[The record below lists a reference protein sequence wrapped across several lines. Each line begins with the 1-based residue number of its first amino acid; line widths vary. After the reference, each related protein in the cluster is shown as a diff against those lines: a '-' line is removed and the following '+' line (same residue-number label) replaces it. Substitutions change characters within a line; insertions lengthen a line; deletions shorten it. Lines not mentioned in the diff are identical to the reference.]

1 MRKLKE
7 LHVSLLDKLIP
18 GGASL
23 SEAQLSRRRVLVG
36 LLLYG
41 FISAAAMAMVR
52 YATDGWTAST
62 LVVAF
67 ATPSLLSG
75 LIALWWTGRPSLA
88 ADLLLL
94 STLFIILATAWS
106 DGGLTSRVLTW
117 LPALPLIASFVGDK
131 YRAPGIV
138 LLAAI
143 GLFAILKAHDL
154 ALIQGKGWD
163 DSLVGRMSASVA
175 SMSFVA
181 IIAHIYEEAR
191 RRAEAEKDRL
201 DHIRREWVAV
211 VSHELRTPLTAI
223 QGSLGLL
230 QSGRFDHNPDQK
242 AHMLQM
248 ACNNTVRLVKLVNEV
263 LDIERIE
270 SGRLTLELT
279 SLNPRELIQE
289 AVDTIAP
296 AASLKN
302 VSLRYQPQD
311 ATPIKADHDRL
322 LQVLQNLLS
331 NALKFSPSGGVIEVK
346 LKDKPEQLNI
356 DVIDQGPGIPQQLTK
371 RLFTRFAQAT
381 TAANRSTGGSG
392 LGLYI
397 SKAIIEQHQGRIGFE
412 NQPEGGCRFFV
423 ELPRDLDELDL

>member
-7 LHVSLLDKLIP
+7 LHVSLLDRLIP

-23 SEAQLSRRRVLVG
+23 SEAQLSRQRVLVG
-36 LLLYG
+36 LLFYG
-41 FISAAAMAMVR
+41 FISAATMALVR

-75 LIALWWTGRPSLA
+75 LIALWLTGRPGLA

-143 GLFAILKAHDL
+143 GLLAILGAHNTG
-154 ALIQGKGWD
+154 LIQGKGWE
-163 DSLVGRMSASVA
+163 DSLAGRLSASVA

-181 IIAHIYEEAR
+181 IIAYIYEEAR
-191 RRAEAEKDRL
+191 RRAEMEKDRL

-230 QSGRFDHNPDQK
+230 QSGRFDHNPEQK

-248 ACNNTVRLVKLVNEV
+248 ACNNTIRLVKLVNEV

-270 SGRLTLELT
+270 SGRLTLDIAP
-279 SLNPRELIQE
+279 LNPAELIQE
-289 AVDTIAP
+289 AVDTISP
-296 AASLKN
+296 AASLQN
-302 VSLRYQPQD
+302 VTLRYQRQD
-311 ATPIKADHDRL
+311 TDLINGDHDRL

-331 NALKFSPSGGVIEVK
+331 NALKFSPHGGEIKVA
-346 LKDKPEQLNI
+346 LKDTPERLYI
-356 DVIDQGPGIPQQLTK
+356 DVIDQGPGITPELAK
-371 RLFTRFAQAT
+371 RLFTRFAQGD

-397 SKAIIEQHQGRIGFE
+397 CKAIIEQHQGRIGFQ
-412 NQPEGGCRFFV
+412 NLPKGGCRFFL
-423 ELPRDLDELDL
+423 ELPRAN